1 MKRIH
6 TLLIYI
12 GCLCLAVFAAC
23 QDILYYTLY
32 QDLPK
37 KEWDSNDAICFS
49 IPSAEQDLDVT
60 VTLGVRTT
68 TSFRYKDIVAR
79 VEVLEGDSVLS
90 VTPLNLTLYT
100 DENGLRKGMLL
111 NENYSKPQPF
121 HMQAHHNYTLRV
133 THLMRLNPLDE
144 VMSVGVMVER

>member
-1 MKRIH
+1 MKRVH
-6 TLLIYI
+6 TLFIYI

-23 QDILYYTLY
+23 QDNLYYTLY
-32 QDLPK
+32 QDLSK
-37 KEWDSNDAICFS
+37 NEWDSNDAIFFS
-49 IPSAEQDLDVT
+49 IPPSEQDMDVT
-60 VTLGVRTT
+60 VTLGIRTT

-90 VTPLNLTLYT
+90 VTPLNLALYN
-100 DENGLRKGMLL
+100 DENGLRKGVLL

-144 VMSVGVMVER
+144 VQSVGVIVER